1 MKIAKIRNS
10 RSGISVAE
18 NKNEEQHSRQ
28 SFLYY
33 APGKDGKVRLESK
46 DLEQHVMDCNRK
58 AQNLYKVITPLEAD
72 FSRNKDDKE
81 VFEDLAENFNAAIN
95 AALKSAR
102 TVKSN
107 SESDLEIKLKQRVKK
122 ETEFILNLGENKIKM
137 KKQEMQIQE
146 MISELVL
153 RRLKKTLRKEV
164 VIADGRRMQMTEIV
178 NSLMC
183 AICLYGNVESFDP
196 VVLNAFFEKV
206 DSDYMKYKQIKQ
218 IVKSIESQS
227 VKVKVTEENGK
238 YLLIPANAEH
248 KKKKYVFEF
257 MKNMLLQKKKR
268 SGNLRDI
275 YRN

>member
-33 APGKDGKVRLESK
+33 APVKDGKVRLESK

-137 KKQEMQIQE
+137 KKQEMQIHE

-153 RRLKKTLRKEV
+153 RRLKKDASE
-164 VIADGRRMQMTEIV
+164 
-178 NSLMC
+178 
-183 AICLYGNVESFDP
+183 
-196 VVLNAFFEKV
+196 
-206 DSDYMKYKQIKQ
+206 
-218 IVKSIESQS
+218 
-227 VKVKVTEENGK
+227 
-238 YLLIPANAEH
+238 
-248 KKKKYVFEF
+248 
-257 MKNMLLQKKKR
+257 R
-268 SGNLRDI
+268 SGDC
-275 YRN
+275 

>member
-183 AICLYGNVESFDP
+183 AICLYGNVESYFHPD
-196 VVLNAFFEKV
+196 LK
-206 DSDYMKYKQIKQ
+206 
-218 IVKSIESQS
+218 
-227 VKVKVTEENGK
+227 
-238 YLLIPANAEH
+238 
-248 KKKKYVFEF
+248 
-257 MKNMLLQKKKR
+257 
-268 SGNLRDI
+268 
-275 YRN
+275 